1 MQAAESSASPLMAA
15 GGNEGLIGIVAGELS
30 GDLLGAE
37 LVAALHRR
45 APGLRFAGIA
55 GPKMTAAG
63 VEALFPMDKLAVRGY
78 VEVLRHYREI
88 VGIRASLR
96 RHFLARRPRAF
107 IGIDAPDFNL
117 DLEASMKGAGIP
129 AIHYVSP
136 SIWAWRGGRIRK
148 IKRSVSRMLTVF
160 PFEALLYERAGIP
173 VTYVGHPLADMLAAI
188 PERAEVRAELRL
200 PATAPVVA
208 LLPGSRVSELEQLAD
223 LFVAAAERI
232 AAAVPGV
239 RLLVPLVNRQTRELF
254 EAALY
259 RRVSGELDIKLL
271 FGHAHE
277 AMAAADVVLVASGTA
292 TLEAALLRRPMVITY
307 RMPRLSWWIM
317 NSRRYQP
324 WVGLPNILA
333 GEFVVPELLQD
344 AATPDA
350 LASAVIDLL
359 QDKARRET
367 IEQRFAAMAAEL
379 RQGAAERAAD
389 AVLAELGS
397 RR

>member
-1 MQAAESSASPLMAA
+1 MAA
-15 GGNEGLIGIVAGELS
+15 SSSSSPLIGIVAGEPS

-37 LVAALHRR
+37 LVKALRR
-45 APGLRFAGIA
+45 QEPRLRFAGIA
-55 GPKMTAAG
+55 GPKMMAAG
-63 VEALFPMDKLAVRGY
+63 VEALYPMDKLAVRGY
-78 VEVLRHYREI
+78 VEVLKHYREI
-88 VGIRASLR
+88 VGIRSSLR
-96 RHFLARRPRAF
+96 RHFLAQRPGAF

-117 DLEASMKGAGIP
+117 DLEASMKSAGIP

-148 IKRSVSRMLTVF
+148 IGRSVSRMLTVF
-160 PFEALLYERAGIP
+160 PFEAALYERANIP
-173 VTYVGHPLADMLAAI
+173 VTYVGHPLADMLAKV
-188 PERAEVRAELRL
+188 PSRAEVRAELRL
-200 PATAPVVA
+200 PATGPVVA

-232 AAAVPGV
+232 AKAVPGV

-259 RRVSGELDIKLL
+259 RRESGELEITLL

-277 AMAAADVVLVASGTA
+277 AMAAADVVLLASGTA
-292 TLEAALLRRPMVITY
+292 TLEAALLQRPMVISY

-350 LASAVIDLL
+350 LAAAVIDLL
-359 QDKARRET
+359 QDKAKREA
-367 IEQRFAAMAAEL
+367 IEQRFAVMAAEL
-379 RQGAAERAAD
+379 RQNAAERAAA
-389 AVLAELGS
+389 AVLAELRGG
-397 RR
+397 R

>member
-1 MQAAESSASPLMAA
+1 MPESVTASRPLV
-15 GGNEGLIGIVAGELS
+15 GIVAGEPS
-30 GDLLGAE
+30 GDLLGGA
-37 LVAALHRR
+37 LVAALRERH
-45 APGLRFAGIA
+45 PGVRFVGIG
-55 GPKMTAAG
+55 GPKMMAAG
-63 VEALFPMDKLAVRGY
+63 VESLFPMDKLSVRGY
-78 VEVLRHYREI
+78 VEVIRHYREI
-88 VGIRASLR
+88 IGIRNDLKRYFLR
-96 RHFLARRPRAF
+96 EKPAVF

-117 DLEASMKGAGIP
+117 DLESGLKARGIP
-129 AIHYVSP
+129 TVHYVSP

-148 IKRSVSRMLTVF
+148 IRKAVSRMLTVF
-160 PFEALLYERAGIP
+160 PFEAPLYEQAGIP
-173 VTYVGHPLADMLAAI
+173 VTYVGHPLADMLANMPDKA
-188 PERAEVRAELRL
+188 AARAELRI
-200 PATAPVVA
+200 PASAPVVA
-208 LLPGSRVSELEQLAD
+208 LLPGSRLSELEQLSD
-223 LFVAAAERI
+223 VFVAAAEKI

-259 RRVSGELDIKLL
+259 RRQSGELEITLL

-292 TLEAALLRRPMVITY
+292 TLEAALLQRAMVITY

-344 AATPDA
+344 AATPEA
-350 LASAVIDLL
+350 LSAAVIDLL
-359 QDKARRET
+359 NDRDRRSA
-367 IEQRFAAMAAEL
+367 IERRFGEMAMVLRQNAAQRAAEAIL
-379 RQGAAERAAD
+379 PYLSGP
-389 AVLAELGS
+389 

>member
-1 MQAAESSASPLMAA
+1 MTTVAL
-15 GGNEGLIGIVAGELS
+15 VAGEPS

-37 LVAALHRR
+37 LIASVRARR
-45 APGLRFAGIA
+45 PDIAFCGIG
-55 GPKMTAAG
+55 GPKMRAAG
-63 VEALFPMDKLAVRGY
+63 LDCWHPMELLAVRGY
-78 VEVLRHYREI
+78 VEVLRRYREI
-88 VGIRASLR
+88 LAVRGKLVSRLR
-96 RHFLARRPRAF
+96 REPPDLF

-117 DLEASMKGAGIP
+117 EVERRLRAQGVRT
-129 AIHYVSP
+129 IHYVCP
-136 SIWAWRGGRIRK
+136 SIWAWRGERVKLLRQAAD
-148 IKRSVSRMLTVF
+148 RVLALF
-160 PFEALLYERAGIP
+160 PFEKALLEANGVP
-173 VTYVGHPLADMLAAI
+173 ATYVGHPLADMLAAI

-223 LFVAAAERI
+223 LFIAAAERI

-271 FGHAHE
+271 FGHAHK